1 MEKLQSS
8 FKNMVLSL
16 VIISMVAAGALAGVY
31 LLTLANIEAQKKAK
45 QEAAIL
51 AVLPEGAEIAAPEEV
66 NGLIVYKATLNGEDA
81 GAAVQ
86 TQEEGFSG
94 PQKIM
99 VGFDAEGNIL
109 NYVVLEQTET
119 PGLGSH
125 IEHWFKNAA
134 KPGQNIVG
142 RQATGAFAV
151 SKDGGDVDAITAA
164 TISSRAFLKAINKA
178 YAAFKNGE
186 VEAHTGASQLQKED
200 VEAPHECEHHCQ
212 GHHGEGHQC
221 EGHCQGHCKHH
232 MEKEANN
239 E

>member
-1 MEKLQSS
+1 MAKLEST

-16 VIISMVAAGALAGVY
+16 VTICVVAAAALAGVY
-31 LLTLANIEAQKKAK
+31 LLTLENINIQKRQK
-45 QEAAIL
+45 QQAAIL
-51 AVLPEGAEIAAPEEV
+51 NVLPEGAEVAGAEEV
-66 NGLIVYKATLNGEDA
+66 NGLSVYKAYLNGEFV
-81 GAAVQ
+81 GAAVE

-99 VGFDAEGNIL
+99 VGFDTEGNIL

-125 IEHWFKNAA
+125 IEHWFKNEA

-164 TISSRAFLKAINKA
+164 TISSRAFLKAVNKA

-186 VEAHTGASQLQKED
+186 VEAHTGASQLNESQNDSINDQMVNEETE
-200 VEAPHECEHHCQ
+200 VNHE
-212 GHHGEGHQC
+212 
-221 EGHCQGHCKHH
+221 
-232 MEKEANN
+232 
-239 E
+239 